1 MVVVD
6 CNVLVEMQNDTQ
18 EGLLAASLLFPDERI
33 VAPQL
38 LYAEL
43 CSVYRKLVL
52 RGLLEQDAALDLMR
66 KASDRVDQ
74 FVPMEELYQEAF
86 SESVRLRHSV
96 YDMFYL
102 VLARRA
108 RATLFTFDKRL
119 RELCL
124 DNGVECLEEIEW
136 PYDDEEPHDEANQE
150 EAGSE
155 SGAE

>member
-1 MVVVD
+1 MVVLD
-6 CNVLVEMQNDTQ
+6 CSVLVEMQCNS
-18 EGLLAASLLFPDERI
+18 EKGKAARSLMYAGEKL
-33 VAPQL
+33 VAPNL
-38 LYAEL
+38 LYAEI
-43 CSVYRKLVL
+43 CSVIRKFAL
-52 RGLLEQDAALDLMR
+52 RGELSAGNAPVFAAEAVGLIDE
-66 KASDRVDQ
+66 
-74 FVPMEELYQEAF
+74 FVPTEDLYQEALG
-86 SESVRLRHSV
+86 ESIRLHHSV

-102 VLARRA
+102 VLARRTH
-108 RATLFTFDKRL
+108 ATLFTFDKRL